1 MPLTRRKRD
10 KDRDG
15 RERWEGRSSF
25 TSVHVSYLWHQ
36 CSDATAEKSHSNFYF
51 TCMYVPS
58 LYNPRWDSIVW
69 SGEWNLQGG
78 SCCFPTLCRTKKK
91 RKEDVFQCS
100 PFQQLWPSQR
110 PSAPNISLFHNWKRA
125 RAKRTVIKPLS
136 NTLLELPTIFVARC
150 FWISLSFYWGFFLK
164 QSLDS
169 NPLCF
174 PRVSSKFQCS

>member
-91 RKEDVFQCS
+91 KKKKMFSNAARSNSFGQVS
-100 PFQQLWPSQR
+100 VPQLPISVSFITEREQEQR
-110 PSAPNISLFHNWKRA
+110 
-125 RAKRTVIKPLS
+125 
-136 NTLLELPTIFVARC
+136 EL
-150 FWISLSFYWGFFLK
+150 SLSLCQTLSLNYSLSLLPVAFESACPFIEDFF
-164 QSLDS
+164 
-169 NPLCF
+169 
-174 PRVSSKFQCS
+174 